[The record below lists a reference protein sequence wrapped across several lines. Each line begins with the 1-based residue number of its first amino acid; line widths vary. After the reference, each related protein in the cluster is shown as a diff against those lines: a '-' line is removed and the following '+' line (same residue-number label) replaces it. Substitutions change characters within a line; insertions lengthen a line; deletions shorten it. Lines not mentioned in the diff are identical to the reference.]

1 MFVQCG
7 HDVKTKTL
15 MSSRYG
21 CEGDCGKRPKK
32 GPMLFLGDFSK
43 DFPHSSFPK
52 SDTFSNLFMGEN
64 YNLHFWIILH
74 YTLMSLIRVL
84 ARFKPFLLSI

>member
-1 MFVQCG
+1 
-7 HDVKTKTL
+7 
-15 MSSRYG
+15 
-21 CEGDCGKRPKK
+21 
-32 GPMLFLGDFSK
+32 MLFLGDFSK

-74 YTLMSLIRVL
+74 YTPMSLIRVL
-84 ARFKPFLLSI
+84 ARFKALRFKHLIGPDHCGQQMALRI